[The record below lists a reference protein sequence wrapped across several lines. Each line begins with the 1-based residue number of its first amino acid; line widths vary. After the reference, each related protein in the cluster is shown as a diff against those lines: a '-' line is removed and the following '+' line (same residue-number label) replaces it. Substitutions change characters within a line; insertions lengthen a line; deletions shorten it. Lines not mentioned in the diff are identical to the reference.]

1 MNRLDERAY
10 SRLFESNAEGKAVFE
25 ELCKYF
31 YDQSSYVRGDT
42 HHMAFNEGS
51 KEVIRFILKKMAK
64 AIDNGEQ
71 EENE

>member
-31 YDQSSYVRGDT
+31 YDRPSYVKGDT
-42 HHMAFNEGS
+42 HETAFNEGS
-51 KEVIRFILKKMAK
+51 KAVMHFILKKMAT
-64 AIDNGEQ
+64 AIDHGEQ